1 MKNHAMC
8 RAVLLVLICCFSS
21 ILRAAEPA
29 GGTAQK
35 LFCWKVTGSQ
45 GVVYLFGTVHVG
57 RADLYPLAPI
67 IETSFKQADT
77 LITEADL
84 IEPQDTS
91 RVLKLLLQKGV
102 YPAGDTVENHIGQE
116 TRAHLLPYVAKS
128 KELASDY
135 ARLKPWFLT
144 VSIAVIEAKRM
155 GFDMSEGLDRHFV
168 DKATEMHKPIATLE
182 TTEFQLD
189 LISSFPEELQDRL
202 LLSSLLDAEHK
213 SDGMDRMLQAWKSG
227 DADEMEKAKLHYVR
241 ENPSL
246 KPVFEKMFDQ
256 RNDGMT
262 RQIEQFLQT
271 PKTYF
276 VAVGAGHLTGE
287 RGILSQ
293 LRGKNYDVEQL
304 RDGAMQR
311 AERSDHRTN

>member
-1 MKNHAMC
+1 
-8 RAVLLVLICCFSS
+8 
-21 ILRAAEPA
+21 
-29 GGTAQK
+29 
-35 LFCWKVTGSQ
+35 
-45 GVVYLFGTVHVG
+45 
-57 RADLYPLAPI
+57 
-67 IETSFKQADT
+67 
-77 LITEADL
+77 
-84 IEPQDTS
+84 
-91 RVLKLLLQKGV
+91 
-102 YPAGDTVENHIGQE
+102 
-116 TRAHLLPYVAKS
+116 
-128 KELASDY
+128 
-135 ARLKPWFLT
+135 

-293 LRGKNYDVEQL
+293 LRGRHYEIEQL
-304 RDGAMQR
+304 QDRGIKSAAKFAR
-311 AERSDHRTN
+311 KPS

>member
-1 MKNHAMC
+1 MKT
-8 RAVLLVLICCFSS
+8 RAIWQACLILLLLCLAPLS
-21 ILRAAEPA
+21 RASEPA
-29 GGTAQK
+29 GEAGQK
-35 LFCWKVTGSQ
+35 LFCWKVTGPE

-57 RADLYPLAPI
+57 KADLYPLPPV
-67 IETSFKQADT
+67 IEASFKQADT

-84 IEPQDTS
+84 IEPQDTN
-91 RVLKLLLQKGV
+91 RLLKILMQKGV
-102 YPAGDTVENHIGQE
+102 YPAGDSVENHIGQQ
-116 TRAHLLPYVAKS
+116 TRALLLPYVAKS

-144 VSIAVIEAKRM
+144 VSIAVIEARRM
-155 GFDMSEGLDRHFV
+155 GFDMSEGLDRHLV
-168 DKATEMHKPIATLE
+168 DKATEMHKPIGTLE
-182 TTEFQLD
+182 TAEFQLE
-189 LISSFPEELQDRL
+189 LISSFPDELQDRL
-202 LLSSLLDAEHK
+202 LLSSLLDAEDK
-213 SDGMDRMLQAWKSG
+213 SEGLDRMLRAWKSG
-227 DADEMEKAKLHYVR
+227 DADEMEEAKLRYVR
-241 ENPSL
+241 EYPSL

-293 LRGKNYDVEQL
+293 LRSKNYEVEQL
-304 RDGAMQR
+304 KEKPTRNSALSGHDPG
-311 AERSDHRTN
+311 